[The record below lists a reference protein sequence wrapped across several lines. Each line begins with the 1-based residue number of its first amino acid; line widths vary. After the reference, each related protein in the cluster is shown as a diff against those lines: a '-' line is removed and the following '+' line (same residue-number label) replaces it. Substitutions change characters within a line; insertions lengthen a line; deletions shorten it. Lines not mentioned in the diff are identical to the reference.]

1 MTNVSYRDL
10 EIYKM
15 AHRLAVEIHKMT
27 LAELPIH
34 ERFEEASQIRRAAK
48 STSTNIVEGFGRGR
62 YKAEFLRFLTYSHAS
77 CDETLE
83 HVVLLKDTSSLSKD
97 RSVYFIQN
105 YETLSKKINLFIQA
119 VERHHKV

>member
-1 MTNVSYRDL
+1 MLNVSYREL

-15 AHRLAVEIHKMT
+15 AHKLAVEVHKMT
-27 LAELPIH
+27 LAELPTY

-48 STSTNIVEGFGRGR
+48 SCSTNIVEGFGRRR

-83 HVVLLKDTSSLSKD
+83 HVCLLKDTASLSKE
-97 RSVYFIQN
+97 RSVYFIHN